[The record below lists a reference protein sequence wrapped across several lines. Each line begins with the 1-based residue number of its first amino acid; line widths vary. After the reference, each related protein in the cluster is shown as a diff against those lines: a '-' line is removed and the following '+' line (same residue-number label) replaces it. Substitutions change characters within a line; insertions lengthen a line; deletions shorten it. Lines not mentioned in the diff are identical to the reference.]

1 MAHLTTE
8 VIMKKLIIASL
19 VLVAGLSYGQVL
31 KVGYVNSAPFA
42 YSLDN
47 DEIVVGSDVNLIRSA
62 NPKKVLDFVE
72 YSSSTEMIKAFE
84 TEGLDYGIGGVSIT
98 PERNDSVI
106 FSMPTEQNEIR
117 YIYDAEKRDKHAMA
131 MVILKV
137 LGKAML
143 YLFIALTIIAHTIWA
158 VERFNGDEHN
168 FSKNYFKGIAQSYYW
183 AVVVCS
189 TVGFGD
195 IVAKTGFGRFLTCII
210 IFGGIAWFGGFLGYM
225 TMEIGR
231 IKDCN
236 NFSIEQ
242 DFKAIGVP
250 ANSTS
255 AELLNAKDVLTI
267 EFKSLDDCYT
277 KMKQGKLDCMVYD
290 RKPLEFLIENDPRF
304 ALGNRSLANEFM
316 GIICAT
322 PEHKQKIDT
331 RIIKE
336 LK

>member
-1 MAHLTTE
+1 
-8 VIMKKLIIASL
+8 MKKFIIASM
-19 VLVAGLSYGQVL
+19 VLITGLAYGQVL
-31 KVGYVNSAPFA
+31 NVGYVNSAPFA
-42 YSLDN
+42 YSVDG

-62 NPKKVLDFVE
+62 NPKTVLEFIEYPSFVD
-72 YSSSTEMIKAFE
+72 MIDSFE
-84 TEGLDYGIGGVSIT
+84 RDGLDYGVGGVSIT
-98 PERNDSVI
+98 PERNNEVI
-106 FSMPTEQNEIR
+106 FSMPTEVNEVR
-117 YIYDAEKRDKHAMA
+117 YIYDAQKRDAHAMR
-131 MVILKV
+131 MVVLSV

-195 IVAKTGFGRFLTCII
+195 IVAKTPFGRFLTCLI

-255 AELLNAKDVLTI
+255 EALLQSKDVLTI
-267 EFKSLDDCYT
+267 SFDSIEDCYD
-277 KMKQGKLDCMVYD
+277 KMKAGKLDCMVYD
-290 RKPLEFLIENDPRF
+290 RKPLEYLIENDPRF
-304 ALGNRSLANEFM
+304 KLGKRTLTSEYM
-316 GIICAT
+316 GIVCSSQERKDA
-322 PEHKQKIDT
+322 IDT